1 MHMSKDGMTAFGQFF
16 SESRKEIGREIAQR
30 NRKLKKD
37 SNPFLKTA
45 KEDLAEL
52 NEGGKLLRGTLV
64 RLGYRTALHMNG
76 KDVSDLRYSNA
87 LSAAFEMFQT
97 GVLIHDDIIDNAA
110 TRRGRYTIQ
119 RRYEQRM
126 AVRGTKMLSQADD
139 IKDVARSAAI
149 CIGDYGIYEANRILA
164 EAYDEDP
171 SAAKLIA
178 YFDEVVLN
186 TIRGEL
192 LDVVLPYELQEVSYD
207 MKEGQRLLEESIRD
221 IYHLKTAC
229 YSLIGPLHLG
239 MMLGGAD
246 ESSMRAMDR
255 FADDVGIAYQIMD
268 DLLGIYA
275 DSEVLG
281 KDVGSDIAEF
291 KQTILYMYVRTQKPE
306 YAEELLRYYG
316 RKHIDGE
323 TLSEVRRIFRE
334 SGAYDY
340 AQDAMRSCFIRA
352 EKRIGRMSFL
362 NADDKFIFRDF
373 LLWCQGRKY

>member
-1 MHMSKDGMTAFGQFF
+1 MGKEGKTAFGQFF

-37 SNPFLKTA
+37 SNLFLKTA
-45 KEDLAEL
+45 REDLAEL

-64 RLGYRTALHMNG
+64 RLGYRTALHMKG
-76 KDVSDLRYSNA
+76 EDASDLCYSNA

-126 AVRGTKMLSQADD
+126 AVRGTRMLTEADD

-164 EAYDEDP
+164 EAYAEDP

-192 LDVVLPYELQEVSYD
+192 LDVILPYELQEVSYD

-246 ESSMRAMDR
+246 ESSMRMMDR

-291 KQTILYMYVRTQKPE
+291 KQTILYMYVRTKKPE
-306 YAEELLRYYG
+306 YAEDLLRYYG

-362 NADDKFIFRDF
+362 TAEDKYIFRDF